1 MILLDL
7 GALVAP
13 GWTALL
19 LVVILGL
26 VITFLFFSMRKQ
38 LRRIDVPKGFKSV
51 FGMSWREYTTLS

>member
-38 LRRIDVPKGFKSV
+38 VRRIDVPVDQQRPDAAPFADDGP
-51 FGMSWREYTTLS
+51 RR

>member
-26 VITFLFFSMRKQ
+26 VITFLFFSMR
-38 LRRIDVPKGFKSV
+38 
-51 FGMSWREYTTLS
+51 